1 MAWSSLVSRS
11 IAAWDEIASDD
22 QVFTKHIPSSIL
34 RECRFLDDFL
44 AQAGAPMMFWFFQT
58 RSAFMSQKQ
67 LKKWSANDLAD
78 YVLLPASPGFVTRR
92 DCFFV
97 SHFWRSRDM
106 PDPDGTFLR
115 LHQSELAS
123 QPWSYIWVDWICMPQ
138 VPRSAAEQ
146 AYFQRCL
153 ETMSGIIRN
162 CGFTYFYPPFEP
174 RLWILYEIAEYVLT
188 CSGGMA
194 VTSDN
199 KVFLQH
205 VDELLESGVQATL
218 AKHSYRCSY
227 VRDRQYL
234 TSWLE
239 LLVLLK
245 RLNFDIDLVRKI
257 MDHLTWLNVSGSRFY
272 AEMAVKLNKFEGT
285 LVVNGEK
292 YTFSPFPPWASAST
306 A

>member
-1 MAWSSLVSRS
+1 
-11 IAAWDEIASDD
+11 
-22 QVFTKHIPSSIL
+22 
-34 RECRFLDDFL
+34 
-44 AQAGAPMMFWFFQT
+44 MFWFFQT
-58 RSAFMSQKQ
+58 RRAFMSQKRF
-67 LKKWSANDLAD
+67 KKWSANDLDD
-78 YVLLPASPGFVTRR
+78 YVLLPASSGFVSRR
-92 DCFFV
+92 ECFFV
-97 SHFWRSRDM
+97 SHFWRARDM

-199 KVFLQH
+199 EVFLQH

-245 RLNFDIDLVRKI
+245 RLHFDVELIRKI
-257 MDHLTWLNVSGSRFY
+257 MDHLTWLNVSGSQFY
-272 AEMAVKLNKFEGT
+272 GEMAVELNKFEGT
-285 LVVNGEK
+285 LVIYGEK
-292 YTFSPFPPWASAST
+292 YTFTPFPPWASKHGVMEC
-306 A
+306 